1 MILDQT
7 IGSARA
13 EKHKNPVAHRI
24 VRNLLMAFLASALT
38 LPSLAA
44 WGMDSSPK
52 QAAAKTG
59 DMLPLPPIRYLDSM
73 PWMNWNTSAPTLRID
88 TLMSPSVT
96 PWGVPQTPQD
106 RAKASPTFS

>member
-24 VRNLLMAFLASALT
+24 VRNLLTAVLASALT

-59 DMLPLPPIRYLDSM
+59 DMLPLPQSLSISIV
-73 PWMNWNTSAPTLRID
+73 APTGLV
-88 TLMSPSVT
+88 LEQQLLGFV
-96 PWGVPQTPQD
+96 G
-106 RAKASPTFS
+106 